1 MRLKFQL
8 ESSGVGVD
16 VGSYWYHLVE
26 NPTVYI
32 CRNGLVQC
40 GLLAREDYP
49 REISLSLVLNKPKRG
64 GYERVDMIDTCGLY
78 DIKWGDLRQ
87 YWQTLLPDASYW
99 VGKNIA
105 LGRQQFS
112 IWVKLIGQS
121 NET

>member
-8 ESSGVGVD
+8 GRPGVD
-16 VGSYWYHLVE
+16 VGSYWYSLVE

-40 GLLAREDYP
+40 GLLARGNYP

-87 YWQTLLPDASYW
+87 YGQTLLPDASCW
-99 VGKNIA
+99 VGKHIA